1 MYTEI
6 IKIIEG
12 GLNKDT
18 KKVKSYA
25 ELLIKNLSSPEYE
38 KFRKR
43 ILDTIANNKPS
54 NLSSLNG
61 IISHPLDMDTN
72 LSIVDV
78 IHPNDIE
85 IKLIL
90 PNEIDKDIERF
101 IRTIRNRDILEK
113 SGIESNLSILLHGP
127 PGCGKTSVAE
137 LIAKRA
143 NLPLVV
149 ARFDAVI
156 SSLLGSTAKNLRK
169 IFEFADSFPCILFI
183 DEFDA
188 IAKARDDQHE
198 LGELKRVINSLL
210 QNIDRFTKKN
220 ILIAATNHSDM
231 LDKAIWRRFDSIIKL
246 TKPSNKAEISR
257 IIELYLEGFGG
268 PILHDKKKMDTL
280 VELLTPYSPS
290 DIRTICKSAIRNSI
304 IDTEKDVSF
313 YSLLEQIYKNTN
325 QHDIDSAKFICFL
338 YRNGIPQTEISGMTN
353 TSLRKVKSL
362 IKEI

>member
-25 ELLIKNLSSPEYE
+25 ELLVKNLKSPEYD

-43 ILDTIANNKPS
+43 IMDTIANNKPS
-54 NLSSLNG
+54 SLSSLNG
-61 IISHPLDMDTN
+61 ILSHPLDMDTN

-78 IHPNDIE
+78 ILPNDIDV
-85 IKLIL
+85 KLVL
-90 PNEIDKDIERF
+90 PKEVEKDIERF
-101 IRTIRNRDILEK
+101 IRTINNRDALEK

-127 PGCGKTSVAE
+127 PGCGKTSIAK
-137 LIAKRA
+137 LIAKRS

-169 IFEFADSFPCILFI
+169 IFEYADSFPCILFI

-210 QNIDRFTKKN
+210 QNIDRFTQKN
-220 ILIAATNHSDM
+220 ILIAATNHSDI

-246 TKPSNKAEISR
+246 TMPTSKSEISR
-257 IIELYLEGFGG
+257 IIELHLEGFGAT
-268 PILHDKKKMDTL
+268 ILQEKKKMDIL
-280 VELLTPYSPS
+280 IELLTPYSPS

-304 IDTEKDVSF
+304 IDAEKDVTF
-313 YSLLEQIYKNTN
+313 YTLLEQIYKNTN
-325 QHDIDSAKFICFL
+325 QHDIESDKYICFL
-338 YRNGIPQTEISGMTN
+338 YRNGVPQTEISSMTN